1 MTEQT
6 KQKVKEN
13 LKPFKRAETYAV
25 TLYNDVIHPLL
36 DAGRK
41 RKHIA
46 RLLCSWCGKVLNANY
61 QTRNGLDIHGICD
74 ECRDCKDKVLAE
86 IAKDFDRQ

>member
-36 DAGRK
+36 NAGRRHK
-41 RKHIA
+41 KIA
-46 RLLCSWCGKVLNANY
+46 QSICPWCGKVLDANY
-61 QTRNGLDIHGICD
+61 QTCSGLDSHGICN
-74 ECRDCKDKVLAE
+74 DCKDKVLAE
-86 IAKDFDRQ
+86 MTKDFDRQ

>member
-36 DAGRK
+36 NAGRRHK
-41 RKHIA
+41 KIA
-46 RLLCSWCGKVLNANY
+46 QSICPWCRKVLNANY
-61 QTRNGLDIHGICD
+61 QTCNGLDSHGICN
-74 ECRDCKDKVLAE
+74 DCKDKVLAE